1 MVQIQP
7 QNVTKLKFKCLCNK
21 SSPINSKKNKRTEH
35 KHEFT
40 EQTGSR
46 SKFSQKKKQSNRSL
60 SYQQNVT
67 EKKEKKIEIRGN
79 GGSRL
84 PSKRGG

>member
-1 MVQIQP
+1 MQQIITNKFRTKIKEQSTNTNS
-7 QNVTKLKFKCLCNK
+7 QNKLVPKANF
-21 SSPINSKKNKRTEH
+21 P
-35 KHEFT
+35 
-40 EQTGSR
+40 
-46 SKFSQKKKQSNRSL
+46 KKKKTIEQII

-84 PSKRGG
+84 PSKRGC